1 MTNQQPTTTNTTA
14 LTKLD
19 NSLAQLLDNRFTIPG
34 TRWKIGIDA
43 LIGLIPGVGDVFMAI
58 LSTYFVVR
66 AIQVG
71 MKWSSIVAMIWRIL
85 FEMLIG
91 TIPIVGDFFDI
102 WYKANVRNNRA
113 LQNYLQSKNRPTGRT
128 PQ

>member
-1 MTNQQPTTTNTTA
+1 MTNQQPTTTSTTA

-34 TRWKIGIDA
+34 TRWKMGIDA
-43 LIGLIPGVGDVFMAI
+43 LIGLIPGVGDIFMAI

-71 MKWSSIVAMIWRIL
+71 MKWTSILAMIWRIL

-91 TIPIVGDFFDI
+91 AIPIIGDFFDI
-102 WYKANVRNNRA
+102 WYKANVRNNRV
-113 LQNYLQSKNRPTGRT
+113 LQNYLQSKNRPTGKT
-128 PQ
+128 LQ